1 MPAANRILPPQYSVD
16 HPLYQVTCRFAL
28 GPSVTGLLEMAT
40 AAGWDEEQIALAVI
54 TLVSMHIDPV
64 QHN

>member
-1 MPAANRILPPQYSVD
+1 MPAANRILSPQYSVD
-16 HPLYQVTCRFAL
+16 HPLYQATCRFAL
-28 GPSVTGLLEMAT
+28 EPSVIGLLEMAA